1 MGFGGLLNQLA
12 TTTAGGG
19 MGAVVENYPVASG
32 YSVSAGDVV
41 DIDYDYIE
49 ISKLAVGTEIQIEEN
64 NSPVTYTIVHQGL
77 PGSMYDESCNGTWVA
92 RKSPLSKRQWN
103 PESSSN
109 NNYADSSIEQFLRTT
124 VYNYFDTETKNL
136 IKQVKIPYST
146 GYRGTVQ
153 SGANGLSCKI
163 FMFSGA
169 EVGWGPTYSN
179 EQPDD
184 GNKLDFFI
192 AGDTNNAYKKRKY
205 FNGGFS
211 DNNGSCWL
219 RSPNLDYINRA
230 CVVMWNGAFNGQGY
244 SSTFGV
250 TPVFI
255 LNPNAMVDSL
265 NKNLVPPRTI
275 NYSIIKSSTATTA
288 IALESGSA
296 GDTIPVCYSGIV
308 KADWTTEGQQITSD
322 GVYGAGIVDGV
333 LQVWSKYRPEL
344 TST

>member
-49 ISKLAVGTEIQIEEN
+49 ISKLTVGTEIQIEEN
-64 NSPVTYTIVHQGL
+64 GSPITYTIVHQGL

-109 NNYADSSIEQFLRTT
+109 NNYAASSIEQFLRTT

-146 GYRGTVQ
+146 GYGGTVQ

-169 EVGWGPTYSN
+169 EVGWGPTYYN

-192 AGDTNNAYKKRKY
+192 AGNSDDAYVKRAY
-205 FNGGFS
+205 FVCPNDFY
-211 DNNGSCWL
+211 WL
-219 RSPNLDYINRA
+219 RSPSLKEKNRA
-230 CVVMWNGAFNGQGY
+230 CVVTYNGTFNGQNY
-244 SSTFGV
+244 FNTYTV

-308 KADWTTEGQQITSD
+308 KADWATEGQQITSD